1 MDDLRKSPQFVK
13 IHNWCEFLKCWNKI
27 PKRCLLLS
35 LTWRI
40 FYNSEQ
46 IFYWEKY
53 FLLSQKWS
61 KEEYLCVHRVS
72 SPFNWNLKLTFIEF
86 TVATKRCFLT
96 QKNSVVSHLSYPTTW
111 EIDSQSWRLSQ
122 MFYTFRKK
130 EMNSLIHYQQYTF
143 VNTKNTYQYLFFLY
157 NFFILSTKSCS
168 PVCLLYKN
176 TTPSLL
182 PLTISI
188 VKIMKIVKLKIC

>member
-1 MDDLRKSPQFVK
+1 MTKYSENIFFSRPGGGSSSRLGQGPVLAFLLEKLKIWNQPGDWRPHLSGQSQWNIHTETLDQSRSTNTHKKCSIITSKFQLKILMDDLRKSPQFVK

-96 QKNSVVSHLSYPTTW
+96 QKKLCGLS
-111 EIDSQSWRLSQ
+111 
-122 MFYTFRKK
+122 
-130 EMNSLIHYQQYTF
+130 
-143 VNTKNTYQYLFFLY
+143 
-157 NFFILSTKSCS
+157 
-168 PVCLLYKN
+168 
-176 TTPSLL
+176 SLL
-182 PLTISI
+182 PHY
-188 VKIMKIVKLKIC
+188 MRDR

>member
-1 MDDLRKSPQFVK
+1 MKYSYRDIRPESLHHKTHKKCSIITSKFQLKILMDDLRKSPQFVK

-130 EMNSLIHYQQYTF
+130 RNELIDT
-143 VNTKNTYQYLFFLY
+143 
-157 NFFILSTKSCS
+157 LSTIY
-168 PVCLLYKN
+168 VCKH
-176 TTPSLL
+176 
-182 PLTISI
+182 
-188 VKIMKIVKLKIC
+188 